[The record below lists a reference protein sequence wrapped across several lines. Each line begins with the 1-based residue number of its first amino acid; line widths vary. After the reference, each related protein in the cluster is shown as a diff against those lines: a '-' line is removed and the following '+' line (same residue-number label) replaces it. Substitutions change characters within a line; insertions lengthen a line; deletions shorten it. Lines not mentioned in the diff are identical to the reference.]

1 MELTNNL
8 NLNVIAGNK
17 GAQGAAGT
25 LLSLAPEGFI
35 SDVTVEKSP
44 LSKEALSGD
53 FAQLMQRTL
62 SQLPAAD
69 IQSKNNP
76 SGPAIPKNCFVA
88 IGDFMSDPYVGKD
101 LRISCL
107 VEKYFREDNVKAEY
121 ILGND
126 IVASF
131 ATWEAAVTGSEATPL
146 PGENNKDNQD
156 VFDNTGTA
164 EDMSLFASVS
174 SQPDM
179 SVLSEWTT
187 EEYNRSLEGMRS
199 DQPSGETGGE
209 GKEYQSLSEDKPSQF
224 EPETPEE
231 QIGIIPGH
239 RTMVKEGISGRNQVS
254 ETGVVSAAAADMS
267 HFHPATTKHHAASSQ
282 GREQVSM
289 ENPQVAALAEEA
301 AADANSAKIRLHP
314 HDSEPLPGP
323 APDKEN
329 LIGVDKQVAAM
340 TEGGETDVDSND
352 PGNRRPDREDHQ
364 AAATTALKEK
374 NVAGANAIL
383 FPDGRNGAKTTTA
396 WLGNDRPSL
405 AAATAAFERPVLVT
419 PILVTVSETD
429 AEEPSGK
436 KTASNDTIKENI
448 IGKYP
453 TQPKERHEE
462 GETAGL
468 GQSKDNG
475 KNRTIKENFAGNL
488 SSPSAGSHDD
498 PEIVDPK
505 VRKDNG
511 NVRMDKADFMEGL
524 TRGTEERHR
533 GPGKSSE
540 DAFSEHLF
548 RFGPGDVQNL
558 RSERPVAAGLPGE
571 NFPAQSVMNQVRE
584 GMATGFKDGGRVRI
598 TLYPETLG
606 RVDMDIV
613 VRHDRVELVMKVDNE
628 QVRQLLSSHVE
639 DLKTTLQNQG
649 WQVNGVDV
657 TLQKDNNTSDGR
669 NFANLFSWQEKMNQE
684 RQSGGM
690 TGGDGGNS
698 PAAGIVDSTPEAT
711 TKTEIKVKGLS
722 IFA

>member
-1 MELTNNL
+1 MELTNNF
-8 NLNVIAGNK
+8 NLNVIAGNT

-25 LLSLAPEGFI
+25 LLPLAPEGFI
-35 SDVTVEKSP
+35 SDATGENSP
-44 LSKEALSGD
+44 LSGEVFSAD
-53 FAQLMQRTL
+53 FALLMQRTI
-62 SQLPAAD
+62 SQLTAAD
-69 IQSKNNP
+69 NQSKNNP
-76 SGPAIPKNCFVA
+76 PDSKIPKNGFVA
-88 IGDFMSDPYVGKD
+88 MGDIMSNPYVGKD
-101 LRISCL
+101 QRISCL
-107 VEKYFREDNVKAEY
+107 VEKYFREYNLTAEY

-131 ATWEAAVTGSEATPL
+131 ATWEAAVTRSEETPL

-156 VFDNTGTA
+156 LFDNTGTA
-164 EDMSLFASVS
+164 EDMPLFASVA

-179 SVLSEWTT
+179 SLASKRIADEH
-187 EEYNRSLEGMRS
+187 NRPLEGMRA
-199 DQPSGETGGE
+199 DQPIGETGGE
-209 GKEYQSLSEDKPSQF
+209 GKEYQSLSEDKSFQF
-224 EPETPEE
+224 EPKAPEE
-231 QIGIIPGH
+231 QIRIIPGH
-239 RTMVKEGISGRNQVS
+239 RPMAQEGISGRNQVF
-254 ETGVVSAAAADMS
+254 ETGDVAAAAAEMS
-267 HFHPATTKHHAASSQ
+267 HFHPATPKHHAASSQ
-282 GREQVSM
+282 GGEQVSM
-289 ENPQVAALAEEA
+289 ENPQVAAMAKET

-323 APDKEN
+323 APDREN
-329 LIGVDKQVAAM
+329 LSGDDKQVAAI
-340 TEGGETDVDSND
+340 TERGETDVESA
-352 PGNRRPDREDHQ
+352 PGNQRPEREYHQ
-364 AAATTALKEK
+364 AATITALREK
-374 NVAGANAIL
+374 AVAGADAIL
-383 FPDGRNGAKTTTA
+383 FPDGRNGSKTTTA
-396 WLGNDRPSL
+396 WLGNDRHSL
-405 AAATAAFERPVLVT
+405 GAATATFERPAIVT
-419 PILVTVSETD
+419 PTLVTVPETD
-429 AEEPSGK
+429 AEETSEK
-436 KTASNDTIKENI
+436 KTAINNAIKENI

-462 GETAGL
+462 GKTAGL

-475 KNRTIKENFAGNL
+475 NNRTIKEKFAGNL

-524 TRGTEERHR
+524 PRGTEERHR
-533 GPGKSSE
+533 GSGKSSE
-540 DAFSEHLF
+540 DAFSEHAF
-548 RFGPGDVQNL
+548 RFGHGDVQNL
-558 RSERPVAAGLPGE
+558 RSDRPGATGLLGE

-628 QVRQLLSSHVE
+628 QVRQLLNSHVE

-657 TLQKDNNTSDGR
+657 TLQKDNNASDGR
-669 NFANLFSWQEKMNQE
+669 NFANLFSWQERMNQD

-690 TGGDGGNS
+690 RGGDGGNS
-698 PAAGIVDSTPEAT
+698 PAAGMVESTPEAT